1 MYLDFFGLNEKPF
14 KIDTDLKYLY
24 LGPQYQTALSLLK
37 YGVNGGD
44 GITVITG
51 DVGCG
56 KTTMCQAL
64 LNDLKQQK
72 TFIIMIDNPPCTR
85 EELLSEICVK
95 FGIQTS
101 SYNAAELRDIIR
113 HNLTEMLAAGKRAV
127 IIIDEAQEMSMDM
140 LENVRLVA
148 NLGSVEYDQKL
159 LSIILFGQPE
169 LTKKLKNKR
178 LRQLKQRIS
187 VYYDLRPL
195 KMRELDA
202 YLQHRLRQAGSTGL
216 PVFSFY
222 AKRKI
227 FKFSKG
233 IPRIINN
240 ICDKALLSAFV
251 NSSKVVCY
259 KDVIN
264 AIKEIK
270 QLS

>member
-1 MYLDFFGLNEKPF
+1 MYLDFFGLIEKPF
-14 KIDTDLKYLY
+14 KIGTDLKYLY
-24 LGPQYQTALSLLK
+24 LGPQYQTALTLLK
-37 YGVNGGD
+37 YGVSGGD

-51 DVGCG
+51 EVGCG

-64 LNDLKQQK
+64 LKDLKQQN
-72 TFIIMIDNPPCTR
+72 TFIIMLDNPPCTR
-85 EELLSEICVK
+85 DELLAEICVK

-101 SYNAAELRDIIR
+101 GYNASELRDIIR
-113 HNLTEMLAAGKRAV
+113 HNLSEMLSDGRRAV

-140 LENVRLVA
+140 LENVRLIA
-148 NLGSVEYDQKL
+148 NLGSTNFDEKL

-195 KMRELDA
+195 KRRELES
-202 YLQHRLRQAGSTGL
+202 YIQHRLSQAGSTGL
-216 PVFSFY
+216 PVFSYY

-227 FKFSKG
+227 FNFSKG

-240 ICDKALLSAFV
+240 ICDKSMLSAFV
-251 NSSKVVCY
+251 NSSKVVTY
-259 KDVIN
+259 KDVLN
-264 AIKEIK
+264 AIKEVK
-270 QLS
+270 LLG